1 MESLCFAKRARNLVL
16 FLWSSCHCGCQWE
29 GSDIKRDGW
38 VSCFIICHFGRNS
51 KEATIFN
58 MTTLFLTSTS
68 LTIQK
73 NPLLQHSPWHS
84 DISTHKAQFVTVY
97 SSPCA
102 ITYQTVWSSKHC
114 HITLSYPV
122 TVKFRKY
129 APPCISPSKYK
140 PPKPVTQKT
149 LR

>member
-1 MESLCFAKRARNLVL
+1 MESLCFAKRARNLVP
-16 FLWSSCHCGCQWE
+16 FVWSSCHCGCPRE

-68 LTIQK
+68 LQYEK
-73 NPLLQHSPWHS
+73 NPPLQHSPS
-84 DISTHKAQFVTVY
+84 LSVISTQKAQFVTLY

-102 ITYQTVWSSKHC
+102 ITYQIIWSFKHC

-140 PPKPVTQKT
+140 PPNLVTQKT

>member
-1 MESLCFAKRARNLVL
+1 MKYLYFAKRARNLVL
-16 FLWSSCHCGCQWE
+16 FVWSGCHCGCQWE

-68 LTIQK
+68 LQYEK
-73 NPLLQHSPWHS
+73 KSLFQHSPS
-84 DISTHKAQFVTVY
+84 LSVISTHKAQFVTVY

-102 ITYQTVWSSKHC
+102 ITYQIVWSFKHC
-114 HITLSYPV
+114 HITLSYSV
-122 TVKFRKY
+122 TVKFRKK
-129 APPCISPSKYK
+129 APQCISPSKYK
-140 PPKPVTQKT
+140 PPKLITQKT